1 MSETVV
7 TGSDRNKVIL
17 KMLRTLVLCVA
28 VLSLRTH
35 AQPVSCTEDVQC
47 HDGYYCE
54 TDAHICRE
62 CLSCED
68 LKREPPRAIN
78 TCIKSVAECGA
89 CINEL
94 VVDRRGD
101 VNAECVP
108 PSPSPPE
115 TTPYYVW
122 VLIGIGVLLFL
133 GLGFVII
140 VYLHRNPEIF
150 KNAGSN
156 QSSTVTARITA
167 TAPEAPPPYNP
178 LPQSL
183 YQSPP
188 YTDVEPTA
196 YSEEEHFIKQPLS
209 RPQGARQADGNQAA
223 NPYNRPIYER
233 EPGAE
238 YPVLENPEPP
248 IHDEDTMP
256 SAWMPGGN
264 TSNGDVNANVVNDN
278 NGNALAPEGASV
290 ALPALLA
297 AARDT
302 TLVEH
307 SQPKKRCVRQDS
319 RESNYGDSSN
329 SSFPRSPSPSAG
341 GPPYSFI
348 TQITNVVQ
356 INTNK

>member
-7 TGSDRNKVIL
+7 TGSDRNKVTL
-17 KMLRTLVLCVA
+17 KMLRVLLFCVA
-28 VLSLRTH
+28 VLCVRSR
-35 AQPVSCTEDVQC
+35 AQPVSCTEDAQC
-47 HDGYYCE
+47 HIGYYCE

-68 LKREPPRAIN
+68 LKREPPRASK

-108 PSPSPPE
+108 PSPAPPE

-122 VLIGIGVLLFL
+122 VLIGIGVLLFF
-133 GLGFVII
+133 GIVVGII
-140 VYLHRNPEIF
+140 AYLLRNPEIF

-156 QSSTVTARITA
+156 QSSTVMARITA
-167 TAPEAPPPYNP
+167 TAPEAPPPYN
-178 LPQSL
+178 
-183 YQSPP
+183 
-188 YTDVEPTA
+188 
-196 YSEEEHFIKQPLS
+196 EEEHFIKRPLP
-209 RPQGARQADGNQAA
+209 RTQDAREVDGSQAA
-223 NPYNRPIYER
+223 NPYNRPFYER
-233 EPGAE
+233 QPDAE
-238 YPVLENPEPP
+238 YPVFENPEPP
-248 IHDEDTMP
+248 VHDEDTMP
-256 SAWMPGGN
+256 SGWTPTGT

-278 NGNALAPEGASV
+278 NGNSSEGAAA
-290 ALPALLA
+290 ALPVLLA

-307 SQPKKRCVRQDS
+307 PAAKKRCVRQDS

-329 SSFPRSPSPSAG
+329 SSYPRSPSPNQGG
-341 GPPYSFI
+341 GPPYNFI
-348 TQITNVVQ
+348 TQINVMQ
-356 INTNK
+356 INRNN